1 MNILFYL
8 TRYPGMGGIE
18 TVTSQMIEQFTLKE
32 GHAIDVISHWQQEQS
47 GGGIYARSIYH
58 MPNGKQ
64 WTAQENISYACDVV
78 KNGHY
83 DVIIYQDSYAPT
95 EKIVCYL
102 SKEYNIP

>member
-47 GGGIYARSIYH
+47 GGGYMLAAFTTCLTASNGRRKRISH
-58 MPNGKQ
+58 MH
-64 WTAQENISYACDVV
+64 AMS
-78 KNGHY
+78 
-83 DVIIYQDSYAPT
+83 
-95 EKIVCYL
+95 
-102 SKEYNIP
+102 